1 LLTHR
6 CFFTFYAFGYLQ
18 VVHFPDFYLFEH
30 GQVSHDLSFKSTY
43 GTYDVT
49 TIGLIFLP
57 TFFMAVVL
65 GMALRILKRMDKGG
79 RESNGAGMSRMQP
92 ASLASTDRDASCVIN
107 HTTHAT
113 RAAPSR
119 RRRRSS
125 PQLVTPRVLQAPPR
139 QPQVHPILA
148 SALAIGSVDAR
159 LSVTLALVGGNR
171 FRSVV

>member
-1 LLTHR
+1 VPGAHPAAHPSPLLITPEEHPLQSSSPHRTPPPLPRLLTHR

-92 ASLASTDRDASCVIN
+92 ASLASTDSASSVEMR
-107 HTTHAT
+107 
-113 RAAPSR
+113 RA
-119 RRRRSS
+119 
-125 PQLVTPRVLQAPPR
+125 
-139 QPQVHPILA
+139 
-148 SALAIGSVDAR
+148 
-159 LSVTLALVGGNR
+159 
-171 FRSVV
+171 